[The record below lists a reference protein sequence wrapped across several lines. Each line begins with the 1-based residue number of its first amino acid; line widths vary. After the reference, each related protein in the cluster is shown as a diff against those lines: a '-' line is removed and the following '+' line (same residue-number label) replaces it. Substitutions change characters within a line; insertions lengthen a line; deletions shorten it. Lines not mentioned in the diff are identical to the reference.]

1 MSLIWLLKNTLGFVV
16 VFAQLSPFIKKDLCN
31 TTFPFYLGKLFRTL
45 PKKLIVFQPDLPAAI
60 PQEMGQQSIKMP
72 LDNLIW
78 NLISKLTMLHT

>member
-1 MSLIWLLKNTLGFVV
+1 MISGLYQFKLLTLVV
-16 VFAQLSPFIKKDLCN
+16 TLNSVIEKDVQN
-31 TTFPFYLGKLFRTL
+31 IMFPLHLGKHLQTL
-45 PKKLIVFQPDLPAAI
+45 PKKLIVFKPDLHAAI